1 VLRCLAFLLHIPT
14 NSPKFGANCL
24 EPYALLE
31 FKQGSWRYSFKFRVQ
46 FENLI
51 QLTKGAKDTI
61 IIQGKLSGQVV
72 YK

>member
-1 VLRCLAFLLHIPT
+1 MCLTFSLHIPT

-24 EPYALLE
+24 EPYALLAP
-31 FKQGSWRYSFKFRVQ
+31 KQGRWRYSFKLRVQ

-61 IIQGKLSGQVV
+61 IIQGKLFGQVV
-72 YK
+72 

>member
-1 VLRCLAFLLHIPT
+1 MCLTFSLHIPT

-24 EPYALLE
+24 EPHSLLE
-31 FKQGSWRYSFKFRVQ
+31 PKQGRWRYSFKLGF
-46 FENLI
+46 NLKF

-72 YK
+72 